1 MNGPDSIPSRQTDK
15 SQPGQFSE
23 ILTNAIGYWERRR
36 ILYNLLLTAVVVA
49 WIALTW
55 PHFRPAFA
63 WDSFV
68 ALLVLAVLA
77 NLCYCAAYVAD
88 LPMQHSSFRDLWRDW
103 RWALWLGGT
112 LFAILLANYWIADEI
127 YDFVPKVH

>member
-1 MNGPDSIPSRQTDK
+1 MNSPEPIQSLQATEFRG
-15 SQPGQFSE
+15 
-23 ILTNAIGYWERRR
+23 ILTNAISYWERRR
-36 ILYNLLLTAVVVA
+36 ILYNLLLTAVVIG

-55 PHFRPAFA
+55 PHFRPAFR

-77 NLCYCAAYVAD
+77 NLCYCAAYIAD
-88 LPMQHSSFRDLWRDW
+88 LSMQYSSFRDMWRRW

-112 LFAILLANYWIADEI
+112 LFAILFANYWIADEI
-127 YDFVPKVH
+127 YSFVPNIR

>member
-1 MNGPDSIPSRQTDK
+1 MNSPEPAQSFQATEFRG
-15 SQPGQFSE
+15 

-36 ILYNLLLTAVVVA
+36 ILYNLLLTAVVIG

-55 PHFRPAFA
+55 PHFRPAFR

-77 NLCYCAAYVAD
+77 NLCYCAAYIAD
-88 LPMQHSSFRDLWRDW
+88 LSMQYSSFRDRWRRW

-112 LFAILLANYWIADEI
+112 LFAILFANYWIADEI
-127 YDFVPKVH
+127 YSFVPNIR

>member
-1 MNGPDSIPSRQTDK
+1 MNSPEPIQSLQATEFRG
-15 SQPGQFSE
+15 

-36 ILYNLLLTAVVVA
+36 ILYNLLLTAVVIG

-55 PHFRPAFA
+55 PHFRPAFR

-77 NLCYCAAYVAD
+77 NLCYCAAYIAD
-88 LPMQHSSFRDLWRDW
+88 LSMQYSSFRDMWRRW
-103 RWALWLGGT
+103 RWALWFGGT
-112 LFAILLANYWIADEI
+112 LFAILFANYWIADEI
-127 YDFVPKVH
+127 YSFVPNIR

>member
-1 MNGPDSIPSRQTDK
+1 MNSPEPIQSLQATEFRG
-15 SQPGQFSE
+15 

-36 ILYNLLLTAVVVA
+36 ILYNLLLTAVVIG

-55 PHFRPAFA
+55 PHFRPAFR

-77 NLCYCAAYVAD
+77 NLCYCAAYIAD
-88 LPMQHSSFRDLWRDW
+88 LSMQYSSFRDMWRRW

-112 LFAILLANYWIADEI
+112 LFAILFANYWIADEI
-127 YDFVPKVH
+127 YSFVPNIR